1 LLTPAW
7 LDWYR
12 LDTPCGR
19 VCSVV
24 DALPTHL
31 TLMRIV
37 GVCLVYV
44 IESWMLGE
52 SVIGDL
58 RCGGNT

>member
-1 LLTPAW
+1 
-7 LDWYR
+7 
-12 LDTPCGR
+12 
-19 VCSVV
+19 
-24 DALPTHL
+24 
-31 TLMRIV
+31 MRIV